1 MKYVDYENQVNS
13 EIMFN
18 LQISFQDAERY
29 IDPEFLRA
37 PEGERATFGSFSIG
51 KFGNNI
57 SIIGNACEFFKTSWW
72 NEIKNNLDIA
82 DMDEGNDIWNI
93 DFVDI

>member
-1 MKYVDYENQVNS
+1 MKYVDYENQVNN

-57 SIIGNACEFFKTSWW
+57 SIIGFTPFKLSSLFQYLRA
-72 NEIKNNLDIA
+72 NFKFLFLSLVPSKQFQA
-82 DMDEGNDIWNI
+82 SL
-93 DFVDI
+93 VK